1 MGMGVCAPG
10 PSGSHSLQGVSRQP
24 PPSSGA
30 PGLVIAARVTAYAKT
45 VADFGAWESGVRPR
59 ACYGGLTCQCCSGVN
74 GWLSRYIVNEY
85 LTIYFCFFVSVWN
98 SEEGQAFRPVYC

>member
-10 PSGSHSLQGVSRQP
+10 PSGSPSLQGVSRQP
-24 PPSSGA
+24 PPSPGA
-30 PGLVIAARVTAYAKT
+30 PGLLIAARVTAYAKT

-85 LTIYFCFFVSVWN
+85 LTR
-98 SEEGQAFRPVYC
+98 FRPILTWVGASRNAPRMSSQT